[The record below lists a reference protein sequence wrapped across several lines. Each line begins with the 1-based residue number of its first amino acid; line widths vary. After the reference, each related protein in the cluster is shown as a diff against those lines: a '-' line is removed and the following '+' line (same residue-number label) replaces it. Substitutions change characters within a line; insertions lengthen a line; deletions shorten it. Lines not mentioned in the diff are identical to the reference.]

1 MSFFDV
7 SEMKF
12 QFHSNFCLFP
22 SLNSYSLFFS
32 SINASFDNMTCMRNS
47 LPNLKELFILES
59 SQEVE
64 YDEEEAFREINRELE
79 QFEHKPKP
87 NLSETETINLGSSE
101 DVKEIKISLHINK
114 EIREVIIQLLFEYK
128 DVFDWSYDDMPGL
141 SVDLVVHKL
150 PVYPDCLPVQQK
162 RRKFKSDLS
171 KKIKEEIMKQLNA
184 KVIQVIRYTT

>member
-1 MSFFDV
+1 MVVWWRRLVKGFQWSSLVCHERVLGGGLLVV
-7 SEMKF
+7 SGGNGER
-12 QFHSNFCLFP
+12 FHSKFCIFP

-64 YDEEEAFREINRELE
+64 YDEEESFREINRELE

-101 DVKEIKISLHINK
+101 DVKEIKISLHINQ
-114 EIREVIIQLLFEYK
+114 EIREAIIQLLFEYK
-128 DVFDWSYDDMPGL
+128 DVFAWSYDDMPGL

-150 PVYPDCLPVQQK
+150 PVYPDFPPV
-162 RRKFKSDLS
+162 
-171 KKIKEEIMKQLNA
+171 
-184 KVIQVIRYTT
+184 